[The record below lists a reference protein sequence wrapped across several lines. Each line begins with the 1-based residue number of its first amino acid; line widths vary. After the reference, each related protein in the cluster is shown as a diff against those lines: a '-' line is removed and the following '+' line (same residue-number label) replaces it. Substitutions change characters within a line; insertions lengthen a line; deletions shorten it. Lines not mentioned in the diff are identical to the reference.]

1 MASNSVSRKQ
11 LNRAIAK
18 KKNAFKRELES
29 IENPRTTA
37 QNQNVELA
45 KKENIADFYKKLT
58 PLQRKALEKELELKK
73 VRDNYALYLKY
84 VYPDYKFTIFH
95 ALLANICQTVV
106 KKVENGE
113 KVRLCISCPPQH
125 GKGFPVD
132 FPILTTK
139 GWKNHGELQ
148 AGDYVYNDKGEQV
161 AVLGNQTPYY
171 HKCLKITFANG
182 ESQIITR
189 EHLWKVYFERDTH
202 LNGKRN
208 RFYEERIIETQELK
222 EILPKCRRSPYV
234 LINEP
239 LKNEHKE
246 LSINPYVLGLW
257 LGDGTSKSNDI
268 CCSDLD
274 LSDELCGICEKE
286 PYTITKRK
294 CDNNISMIKIGNDFT
309 KRLKELNLYNNK
321 HIPVEYLLSSEEQRF
336 ELLRGLMD
344 TDGCCDVKGNCE
356 FCNINKELAYNV
368 YTLLH
373 SLGIKA
379 RIGEY
384 DAKLY
389 GRFISKKYRV
399 SFTANRNDFLFYIK
413 RKQDR
418 VNKKV
423 KADRADKYKYF
434 IKSIEEVEDKL
445 VSCISVEGGM
455 YLAGIEL
462 IPTHNSKTITETL
475 PSWFIGRNPEMRAI
489 LTAYNSDIAEKFGNK
504 NRQLIKDFGKEI
516 FGLEISDSQDNKTLW
531 DLKGHN
537 GGLYSAGILAGI
549 TSNTSQLT
557 IIDDPYKNGEEANN
571 PTIRERV
578 YQTTADSI
586 LTRSNGKG
594 NAVIVIHTRWHDDD
608 LIGRL
613 QKLGWAVIN
622 IPCIWEDGVDKLL
635 HRQIG
640 QTLCPE
646 LGFDAEWALQM
657 QQILG
662 RRKWNAL
669 YQGKPYVEGGN
680 IIKREDLRFYDKN
693 TIPNDFEEYVLSCD
707 LTFGGLAKT
716 NDPYCM
722 TLWGRNG
729 GNHYLLKI
737 YNKRA
742 GFKDTANAIR
752 IICGEYP
759 RLRKKIVEKKANG
772 WATIE
777 MLGQEVGGFVPYD
790 PKNLSKED
798 RLNNVSPYFEGGN
811 VYFPSEDLEP
821 NIENFITQLLRFPN
835 TEHDDF
841 VDTISQYLLNYEYRY
856 GGKVNTDS
864 SLSLLSKAIRGF

>member
-1 MASNSVSRKQ
+1 MASNSISRKQ

-29 IENPRTTA
+29 IENPQTTA
-37 QNQNVELA
+37 QNQNIELA

-84 VYPDYKFTIFH
+84 VYPDYKFTAFH

-125 GKGFPVD
+125 GKLVANNTPV
-132 FPILTTK
+132 LTRH
-139 GWKNHGELQ
+139 GWKNHGDLVI
-148 AGDYVYNDKGEQV
+148 GDEVINDKGDFV
-161 AVLGNQTPYY
+161 
-171 HKCLKITFANG
+171 KITYVFPKYFANK
-182 ESQIITR
+182 
-189 EHLWKVYFERDTH
+189 KVYLT
-202 LNGKRN
+202 NGEEICVHENHEWFVYDRKLDKN
-208 RFYEERIIETQELK
+208 RIVETK
-222 EILPKCRRSPYV
+222 EIY
-234 LINEP
+234 NE
-239 LKNEHKE
+239 LEEHKNEKHIRGHRYRFQLPIKE
-246 LSINPYVLGLW
+246 FEKGEEKDLCVNPYVLGVW
-257 LGDGTSKSNDI
+257 LGDGTNKKPDI
-268 CCSDLD
+268 CAAPKDIITLNECRKYYSKGGIYIHKDTGVITMTYIGLRQDLNKYGM
-274 LSDELCGICEKE
+274 CKYEKTE
-286 PYTITKRK
+286 
-294 CDNNISMIKIGNDFT
+294 
-309 KRLKELNLYNNK
+309 K
-321 HIPVEYLLSSEEQRF
+321 HIPQEYLTSSLRQRL
-336 ELLRGLMD
+336 ELLAGLLD
-344 TDGCCDVKGNCE
+344 TDGYADLEHNRYVFTTADLQLKNSFEDLIATFGWRTTTSQVEPSVSTSGIVGRKVYWQIGFNPTIHIPCRIDRKKMFNFSKQRKIAFCKIEDIEHCEGNC
-356 FCNINKELAYNV
+356 I
-368 YTLLH
+368 
-373 SLGIKA
+373 
-379 RIGEY
+379 
-384 DAKLY
+384 
-389 GRFISKKYRV
+389 
-399 SFTANRNDFLFYIK
+399 
-413 RKQDR
+413 
-418 VNKKV
+418 
-423 KADRADKYKYF
+423 
-434 IKSIEEVEDKL
+434 EVENSIYCVGRK
-445 VSCISVEGGM
+445 M
-455 YLAGIEL
+455 

-504 NRQLIKDFGKEI
+504 NRQLIKDHGKEI
-516 FGLEISDSQDNKTLW
+516 FGLEVSDSQDNKTLW

-578 YQTTADSI
+578 YQTTADSV

-669 YQGKPYVEGGN
+669 YQGKPYVDGGN

-742 GFKDTANAIR
+742 GFKDTANTIR

-864 SLSLLSKAIRGF
+864 SLSLLSKAIRGL